1 MVHPRQTQYWRV
13 ILVPEWGMWETC
25 RDNDVIAIG
34 YPEAPDDAN
43 VRKFRHEM
51 KIGDKVVAYLKR
63 GQIGAVGTI
72 VGDYSVD
79 EVVLHGH
86 HWRIRKVEWNHK
98 SFNGWE
104 FALSEGVKTTLGQ
117 RSTVVEL
124 SESEHGEIEKQKLSL

>member
-13 ILVPEWGMWETC
+13 ILVPEWGMWETI
-25 RDNDVIAIG
+25 D
-34 YPEAPDDAN
+34 
-43 VRKFRHEM
+43 
-51 KIGDKVVAYLKR
+51 
-63 GQIGAVGTI
+63 
-72 VGDYSVD
+72 GDYSVD